1 LTFAPAR
8 QNLTEGQRK
17 EDAMKVGIT
26 CGGIGPYASGR
37 FLQQSARA
45 AEAAGFAHY
54 WMPEHVLQFAAYPQ
68 STYPYAEG
76 SGQELPEQSDD
87 APLQWGDDTYAM
99 ADVRAP
105 LIDPVM
111 GMAWAAAAT
120 TTIEVGSNVLILPQR
135 HPVSLAKALASLDS
149 FCGGRVLLGV
159 GVGWAKE
166 EFDALGLDFAAR
178 GRRTDEAIE
187 ALRRLWRDESSTYEG
202 EHFTFREAFS
212 FPKPARAG
220 GVPILIGGESR
231 PAMRRVA
238 RLGDGWL
245 PYNLPVADA
254 PRVIGEL
261 KAMTRECGRDAE
273 TLRIV
278 KIVYSNATLD
288 DLKRYR
294 DAGVTE
300 FNIASS
306 GEVPLDETGI
316 TAKFAEFGE
325 RIVGPIGEL

>member
-1 LTFAPAR
+1 
-8 QNLTEGQRK
+8 
-17 EDAMKVGIT
+17 MKVGIT
-26 CGGIGPYASGR
+26 CGGIGAYASGA

-54 WMPEHVLQFAAYPQ
+54 WLPEHVVQFAAYPG

-76 SGQELPEQSDD
+76 SGQDMPEQVDD
-87 APLQWGDDTYAM
+87 APLQWDDDTYAM

-105 LIDPVM
+105 LVDPVM

-120 TTIEVGSNVLILPQR
+120 STIEVGSNILVVPQR
-135 HPVSLAKALASLDS
+135 HPVTLAKALASLDS

-166 EFDALGLDFAAR
+166 EFDALGLDFTAR
-178 GRRTDEAIE
+178 GKRTDEAIA
-187 ALRRLWRDESSTYEG
+187 ALRHLWRDEASSFAG
-202 EHFTFREAFS
+202 DHFAFDQAYS

-220 GVPILIGGESR
+220 GVPILIGGESK
-231 PAMRRVA
+231 PALRRVA
-238 RLGDGWL
+238 QLADGWL

-254 PRVIGEL
+254 PRVIAEL
-261 KAMTRECGRDAE
+261 KAMTREQDRDPEA
-273 TLRIV
+273 LRII

-300 FNIASS
+300 FNLASS
-306 GEVPLDETGI
+306 GEIPLENEGLN
-316 TAKFAEFGE
+316 ARFGEFAE